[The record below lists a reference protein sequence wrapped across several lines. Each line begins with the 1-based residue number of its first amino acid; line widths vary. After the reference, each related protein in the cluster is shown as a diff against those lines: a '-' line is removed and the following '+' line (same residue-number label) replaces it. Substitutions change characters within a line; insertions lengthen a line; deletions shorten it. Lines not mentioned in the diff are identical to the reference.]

1 MLDDVESH
9 LHNHAESDRV
19 VGRVLLRARPHQVA
33 ELLLGSQL
41 IVALVIHNLREEVD
55 AHRVGDRRATD
66 LPECDNGR
74 VRVARI
80 VAGDRVDI
88 AERGQ

>member
-1 MLDDVESH
+1 MCYDGEPH

-33 ELLLGSQL
+33 ELFFGAQL
-41 IVALVIHNLREEVD
+41 IVALVIHNLREQID
-55 AHRVGDRRATD
+55 AHCVGDRRAAD
-66 LPECDNGR
+66 LPQGDDGR

-80 VAGDRVDI
+80 VAGDRVDV
-88 AERGQ
+88 ADAT